1 MIIQN
6 SKILHL
12 AQDTWLT
19 AEELRALNPMQYLE
33 FTMKQKVKR
42 DNSNAAKG
50 IKDACDMKNSK
61 NWCTINNNFREFL
74 VNSYLN
80 NYYFDYILVDK
91 ANIVRDRKIMV
102 LLSLSIADHG
112 IEWLISRTIKIKI
125 TNTSNKE
132 SRSRKNDYSN
142 CGRTTW
148 SKLAYT
154 RKLYSITQQ

>member
-19 AEELRALNPMQYLE
+19 AEELRALNPKQYFGIYDE
-33 FTMKQKVKR
+33 AKSEKEIIQ
-42 DNSNAAKG
+42 SAAKG

-91 ANIVRDRKIMV
+91 ANIVRDRKIMA

-112 IEWLISRTIKIKI
+112 IEWLISIEQVKLRLLAPIIKNLGVEK
-125 TNTSNKE
+125 K
-132 SRSRKNDYSN
+132 
-142 CGRTTW
+142 
-148 SKLAYT
+148 
-154 RKLYSITQQ
+154 